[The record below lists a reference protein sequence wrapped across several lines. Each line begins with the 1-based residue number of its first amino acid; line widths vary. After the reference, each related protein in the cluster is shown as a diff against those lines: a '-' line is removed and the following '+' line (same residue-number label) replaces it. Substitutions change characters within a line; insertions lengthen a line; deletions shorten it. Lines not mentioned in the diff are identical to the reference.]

1 MKRVILSLVCLFT
14 ISGLFAENNET
25 IPALNTSIESTIEF
39 EDEEEEMSF
48 GKRLTQRNAPR
59 FHFGLRAGLT
69 STSIEEGYSLL
80 FPYGGLA
87 MDFRISPLPIYLES
101 GLYYMNRGFLDYNN
115 YGYDNN
121 SLVIPFT
128 VGYHAYLSDKMSLQP
143 SFGVFHSYSLDYE
156 KFDFG
161 FRIGIGWNYKR
172 LYLNLGYD
180 IGSYQIEY
188 ESSAWGHYNTYTGIA
203 TTVFTTIG
211 FNLAGRR

>member
-59 FHFGLRAGLT
+59 FHLGLRAGLT
-69 STSIEEGYSLL
+69 SSSVDDSYSLL
-80 FPYGGLA
+80 SPYGGLA
-87 MDFRISPLPIYLES
+87 MDWRISPLPIYLES
-101 GLYYMNRGFLDYNN
+101 GLYYMNRGFSNHYNYN
-115 YGYDNN
+115 YDNH

-128 VGYHAYLSDKMSLQP
+128 VGYHAYLADNMSLQP

-156 KFDFG
+156 TVDFG
-161 FRIGIGWNYKR
+161 FRIAIGWNYKR

-180 IGSYQIEY
+180 IGSSHIEY
-188 ESSAWGHYNTYTGIA
+188 ESAWGYYDTYSGL
-203 TTVFTTIG
+203 TTTSFMTIG